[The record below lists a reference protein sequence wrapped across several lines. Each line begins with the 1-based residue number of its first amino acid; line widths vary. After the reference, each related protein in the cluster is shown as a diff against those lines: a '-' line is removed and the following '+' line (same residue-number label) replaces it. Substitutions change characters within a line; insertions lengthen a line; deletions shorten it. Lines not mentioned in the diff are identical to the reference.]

1 MARPKVLL
9 ADDHPLTRAGM
20 RNILEAGYE
29 IAGEVADGRALVRT
43 ALELRPDVV
52 VVDISMPNLNG
63 LDAIRLLR
71 EKGVSAKA
79 VVVTMHT
86 SIDFAVQ
93 AFRLGAT
100 GYVLKIDAL
109 GDLSRAVQEAL
120 AGRMF
125 ISPRMAGDVFA
136 ALMEPRSGA
145 SEDDNP
151 WTSLT
156 AREREILQLT
166 AEGRTMAEIGEML
179 HISART
185 VEKHKYKAMEKLKL
199 RSTAEL
205 IQYAIQRG
213 LVHPV

>member
-29 IAGEVADGRALVRT
+29 IAGEVEDGRALVRT

-136 ALMEPRSGA
+136 ALMEPRSSV

>member
-20 RNILEAGYE
+20 RNILEAGNE

-43 ALELRPDVV
+43 ALELGPDVV

-125 ISPRMAGDVFA
+125 ISPRMAGDVLA

-185 VEKHKYKAMEKLKL
+185 VEKHKYKATEKLKL
-199 RSTAEL
+199 RTTAEL

>member
-20 RNILEAGYE
+20 RKILEAGYE
-29 IAGEVADGRALVRT
+29 ITGEVADGRALVRT

-71 EKGVSAKA
+71 KKGVSAKA

-100 GYVLKIDAL
+100 GYVLKIDAS

-125 ISPRMAGDVFA
+125 ISPRMAGDVLA

-145 SEDDNP
+145 SEGDNP
-151 WTSLT
+151 WTGLT
-156 AREREILQLT
+156 PREREILQLT

-205 IQYAIQRG
+205 IQYAIQHG

>member
-1 MARPKVLL
+1 
-9 ADDHPLTRAGM
+9 
-20 RNILEAGYE
+20 
-29 IAGEVADGRALVRT
+29 
-43 ALELRPDVV
+43 
-52 VVDISMPNLNG
+52 
-63 LDAIRLLR
+63 
-71 EKGVSAKA
+71 
-79 VVVTMHT
+79 
-86 SIDFAVQ
+86 
-93 AFRLGAT
+93 
-100 GYVLKIDAL
+100 
-109 GDLSRAVQEAL
+109 
-120 AGRMF
+120 
-125 ISPRMAGDVFA
+125 
-136 ALMEPRSGA
+136 MEPRSGA

>member
-1 MARPKVLL
+1 
-9 ADDHPLTRAGM
+9 M

-29 IAGEVADGRALVRT
+29 IAGEVEDGRELVRT

-125 ISPRMAGDVFA
+125 ISPRMAGDVLA

-166 AEGRTMAEIGEML
+166 AEGRKMAEIGEML

>member
-136 ALMEPRSGA
+136 ALMEPRGSV